1 MPNVETFRASG
12 GLCSKRS
19 SRCSIGNRQSA
30 IYNPMTFGAPEW
42 LWGLLLIPL
51 SIALFVHSEH
61 RGLKRLQQFVSAR
74 LLPRLAGTV
83 NRRRRVVRFGL
94 QLLGLGMAIVSLA
107 QPRWGYTFED
117 VKRKGLDLLIAVD
130 TSRSMLSN
138 DVQPDRL
145 ERVKLAIQDLV
156 NELQGDRVGLIA
168 FAGRAFLQA
177 PLTIDYDAVI
187 EAVNDLDTKTIPE
200 GGTNISSAITLATQS
215 FGKSAMGNRALIIFT
230 DGEELSGDA
239 VRTAKAA
246 ASEAGVRIFTVGVGT
261 PQGSLIPITG
271 DNGETSFVKDAAG
284 QVVKSKLDDKRLRE
298 VAEATGG
305 FYLHLENGPRTM
317 QQVQTEGLAK
327 MQAAEMDVR
336 LSRRPIERYEWPLG
350 AALIALAL
358 SILLP
363 ERRRVRARAYLP
375 GLQPMQAG
383 VSVPGKAAGA
393 VVAVIVLLCSSA
405 FATAPGI
412 NAYQQGKFED
422 AYTQFQGTLKSHP
435 QSRAQDE
442 LQFDSGT
449 AAYKLKDY
457 NKALESF
464 SQALLT
470 PDTGLQTKGHY
481 NLGNTLYQRG
491 EMQKSDDKKLSD
503 WTNALDHYEQTLKL
517 DPQNKEAK
525 DNYEYVKRK
534 IDELKNKKQEQQ
546 PSPSPSPSPPQ
557 KDKQNKQD
565 QQQKQQ
571 NQQNQDQQQQQKNQQ
586 QKDNQQQSQSQQN
599 QKDQQQQQQQSQS
612 QQNQKDQQQ
621 QTQNKSD
628 SGKEQKEQQQKDQA
642 QAKNEPQ
649 KKQQQQPGETP
660 SPSPGGQN
668 QQENQSSPSPG
679 ERQAEQSP
687 SPGEGENEMPSPSPA
702 EGDEE
707 DASPT
712 PAESPQKKF
721 AGEVKGAAGDSSQKP
736 ADKNKQTAAD
746 AEQEKEGQMS
756 ERQALALLESMKDEE
771 ARVRLDERK
780 VTRHVYNDW

>member
-1 MPNVETFRASG
+1 
-12 GLCSKRS
+12 
-19 SRCSIGNRQSA
+19 
-30 IYNPMTFGAPEW
+30 MTFGAPEW
-42 LWGLLLIPL
+42 LWGLLLVPL
-51 SIALFVHSEH
+51 LIALFVRSEH
-61 RGLKRLQQFVSAR
+61 RGLKRLQLFVSAR
-74 LLPRLAGTV
+74 LLPQLAGTV
-83 NRRRRVVRFGL
+83 NRRRRIVRFGL
-94 QLLGLGMAIVSLA
+94 LLLGLALAIVSLA
-107 QPRWGYTFED
+107 QPRWGYTFQD
-117 VKRKGLDLLIAVD
+117 VKRKGLDLLVAVD

-138 DVQPDRL
+138 DVQPNRL
-145 ERVKLAIQDLV
+145 ERVKLAIQDLID
-156 NELQGDRVGLIA
+156 ELQGDRVGLIA

-187 EAVNDLDTKTIPE
+187 EAVTDLDTKTIPE
-200 GGTNISSAITLATQS
+200 GGSNISRAITLATQS

-230 DGEELSGDA
+230 DGDATDRTESSGDA
-239 VRTAKAA
+239 MKTAKAA
-246 ASEAGVRIFTVGVGT
+246 ADAGVRIFTIGVGT
-261 PQGSLIPITG
+261 PQGSLIPVPG
-271 DNGETSFVKDAAG
+271 ENGETSFVKDSAG

-317 QQVQTEGLAK
+317 QQVQSEGLAK

-358 SILLP
+358 SILIP
-363 ERRRVRARAYLP
+363 ERKRVRARAQIP
-375 GLQPMQAG
+375 APAHRARR
-383 VSVPGKAAGA
+383 SVADGPAPAAGA
-393 VVAVIVLLCSSA
+393 AAALLILVCSSA

-412 NAYQQGKFED
+412 NSYQQGKFED
-422 AYTQFQGTLKSHP
+422 AYKEFQDTLKSHP
-435 QSRAQDE
+435 QSRAVDE

-534 IDELKNKKQEQQ
+534 IDELKNKKEQQQ
-546 PSPSPSPSPPQ
+546 PSPSPTPPE
-557 KDKQNKQD
+557 KNKQNKKD

-571 NQQNQDQQQQQKNQQ
+571 DQQNQDQQQQQKDQQ
-586 QKDNQQQSQSQQN
+586 QKDQKDQQQ
-599 QKDQQQQQQQSQS
+599 KQQQQQQQQQ
-612 QQNQKDQQQ
+612 QQNQNQQDQKDQQQ
-621 QTQNKSD
+621 AQNQQSQDKSNSD
-628 SGKEQKEQQQKDQA
+628 KDQKEEQQKDQS

-649 KKQQQQPGETP
+649 KKQQQQPGESP
-660 SPSPGGQN
+660 SPSPGSEKQQDN
-668 QQENQSSPSPG
+668 QPSPSPG
-679 ERQAEQSP
+679 QQQAEQSP
-687 SPGEGENEMPSPSPA
+687 SPGEGENEMPSPSPG
-702 EGDEE
+702 EGEE
-707 DASPT
+707 ENASPT

-721 AGEVKGAAGDSSQKP
+721 AGELKGAGGDNSQKP
-736 ADKNKQTAAD
+736 ADKKEQMAAET
-746 AEQEKEGQMS
+746 EQEKEGQMS

-780 VTRHVYNDW
+780 VKRHVYNDW